1 MGDYAFR
8 ELAIVGVGLL
18 GGSLGLA
25 CKETKLCEK
34 IVGIGRS
41 QEHLDDALAVGAVD
55 TVTTDL
61 VKGVSRADL
70 IVLCTP
76 VRHIVS
82 IIPQV
87 MRAAKHG
94 AIVTDVGSTKGSITA
109 AGEAVT
115 PRRGGRF
122 VGSHP
127 MAGSEHSGVRHAR
140 PNLFAG
146 STCFVTKTPRTD
158 LAAFA
163 RICRFWQ
170 ELDSRVVIVRPDR
183 HDRLV
188 ALISHLPH
196 LLAVALVRAVDAS
209 GEDRNLIRGIIGN
222 GFRDTTRIAHGHPAL
237 WRDIFSENR
246 SEIGRVTELLRNAL
260 DDLMAGMEAPE
271 ERLEPLLEQAS
282 QYRGFLDHR

>member
-1 MGDYAFR
+1 M
-8 ELAIVGVGLL
+8 
-18 GGSLGLA
+18 
-25 CKETKLCEK
+25 
-34 IVGIGRS
+34 
-41 QEHLDDALAVGAVD
+41 
-55 TVTTDL
+55 
-61 VKGVSRADL
+61 
-70 IVLCTP
+70 
-76 VRHIVS
+76 RHIVT

-94 AIVTDVGSTKGSITA
+94 SIVTDVGSTKGSITA
-109 AGEAVT
+109 AGESIA

-140 PNLFAG
+140 ANLFSG

-158 LAAFA
+158 LASFA

-170 ELDSRVVIVRPDR
+170 ELDSRVVVVRPDR

-196 LLAVALVRAVDAS
+196 LVAVALVRAVEAS
-209 GEDRNLIRGIIGN
+209 GEDRDLIRGIIGN

-237 WRDIFSENR
+237 WRDIFSDNR
-246 SEIGRVTELLRNAL
+246 PQIERVSQLLRTAL
-260 DDLMAGMEAPE
+260 DELMAGMDAPE
-271 ERLEPLLEQAS
+271 ERLDPLLEQAS
-282 QYRGFLDHR
+282 QYRGFLDQR